1 MGICVRLA
9 GPVATSLVSYGVPVT
24 EKAVFS
30 IVVAAAILSWSFVV
44 YNWVLAVR
52 NRKPTVSLL
61 AMFLRGTKSFDPANF
76 TSAGQKYR
84 RRFLL
89 GFAAFFASLFVG
101 MGVVIYAIAKRA

>member
-1 MGICVRLA
+1 
-9 GPVATSLVSYGVPVT
+9 VT

-30 IVVAAAILSWSFVV
+30 IAVAAAILSWSFVV

-52 NRKPTVSLL
+52 NRRPTVSLL
-61 AMFLRGTKSFDPANF
+61 RMFLQGTKSFDPANF

-84 RRFLL
+84 RRLLL

-101 MGVVIYAIAKRA
+101 LGVVIYAVAKRS